1 LINSVVTNIHPY
13 TNDLSIN
20 TFLKSREFVI
30 EVILKTNRVQYTSI
44 CRYSFMYQYF
54 YQLVYQRNILYFILW
69 RDSASK
75 RNFARRNK
83 TALGPLR
90 QTETWVEYISNKQ
103 KTKNKNEK
111 MVKATG
117 PFLSRQAP
125 DRCTGWTPLSSA
137 LWREYNSTF
146 LLKLFCNDKR
156 YITD

>member
-90 QTETWVEYISNKQ
+90 QTETSLKIEDLSWKYQTNKKQ
-103 KTKNKNEK
+103 KIK
-111 MVKATG
+111 MKKWLRLRG
-117 PFLSRQAP
+117 PFFPVRPQ
-125 DRCTGWTPLSSA
+125 
-137 LWREYNSTF
+137 
-146 LLKLFCNDKR
+146 
-156 YITD
+156 TDVTAEPPSHRPCGGNIIVHSC